1 MTRRTLIEQIRRLY
15 YGGTPSDDATLTEN
29 EVNLYIN
36 QAIAYI
42 AKVNYTDAIK
52 LDGVET
58 VSDAFYATFKNLS
71 MTKDNDTG
79 YWYVTLPHA
88 PLGLSRGY
96 GISTVTFPVVTGGL
110 AKAPTPISPRELDFI
125 DQVKMPPSK
134 VFYWAEGNKLWFKSP
149 YYNLNGKFPIVR
161 MVSAENSD
169 ITSEVNVPGEYISDI
184 INWIL
189 NQLKVRKG
197 MPEDTTNDGLD
208 KA

>member
-29 EVNLYIN
+29 EVNIYIN
-36 QAIAYI
+36 QAIAYV

-58 VSDAFYATFKNLS
+58 VSDEFYATFKNLAI
-71 MTKDNDTG
+71 TKDNDTG
-79 YWYVTLPHA
+79 YYSTTLPHP

-96 GISTVTFPVVTGGL
+96 GISTVTFPVINGAL
-110 AKAPTPISPRELDFI
+110 AKAPTPISPRELEFI
-125 DQVKMPPSK
+125 DQVKSPPSK
-134 VFYWAEGNKLWFKSP
+134 VFYWAEGNKLWFKS
-149 YYNLNGKFPIVR
+149 YQNLVGKFAIVR

-169 ITSEVNVPGEYISDI
+169 LTGELNVPAEYISDM

>member
-1 MTRRTLIEQIRRLY
+1 MTRKALIEQVRRLY
-15 YGGTPSDDATLTEN
+15 YGGIPSDDATLTEN

-58 VSDAFYATFKNLS
+58 VSDAFYATFKNLAI
-71 MTKDNDTG
+71 TKDNDTG
-79 YWYVTLPHA
+79 YYSTTLPHP

-96 GISTVTFPVVTGGL
+96 GISTVTFPVNTGL
-110 AKAPTPISPRELDFI
+110 AKAPTPISPRELDII
-125 DQVKMPPSK
+125 DNLKSPPSRIY
-134 VFYWAEGNKLWFKSP
+134 YWAEGNKLWFKS
-149 YYNLNGKFPIVR
+149 YVNLVGRFAIVR
-161 MVSAENSD
+161 MVSAENTD
-169 ITSEVNVPGEYISDI
+169 LTSEVNVPVEYISDM

>member
-1 MTRRTLIEQIRRLY
+1 MTRRVLIEQIRRLY
-15 YGGTPSDDATLTEN
+15 YGGVPGDDANLTEN

-36 QAIAYI
+36 QAIAYV

-58 VSDAFYATFKNLS
+58 VSDAFYATFKNLTLTLDS
-71 MTKDNDTG
+71 DTG
-79 YWYVTLPHA
+79 YWYASLPHP

-96 GISTVTFPVVTGGL
+96 GISTVTFPVSTGL
-110 AKAPTPISPRELDFI
+110 AKAPVAISPREI
-125 DQVKMPPSK
+125 DIIDNLKKPPSK
-134 VFYWAEGNKLWFKSP
+134 IFFWAEGGRLYFKSP
-149 YYNLNGKFPIVR
+149 YYNLNGKTPIVR
-161 MVSAENSD
+161 MVSAESSD
-169 ITSEVNVPGEYISDI
+169 LTAEVNVPGEHISEM

>member
-1 MTRRTLIEQIRRLY
+1 MTRKALIEQVRRLY
-15 YGGTPSDDATLTEN
+15 YGGIPSDDATLTEN

-58 VSDAFYATFKNLS
+58 VSDAFYATFKNLAI
-71 MTKDNDTG
+71 TKDNDTG
-79 YWYVTLPHA
+79 YYSTTLPHP

-96 GISTVTFPVVTGGL
+96 GISTVTFPVNTGSL
-110 AKAPTPISPRELDFI
+110 AKAPTPISPRELDII
-125 DQVKMPPSK
+125 DNLKSPPSRIY
-134 VFYWAEGNKLWFKSP
+134 YWAEGNKLWFKS
-149 YYNLNGKFPIVR
+149 YVNLVGRFAIVR
-161 MVSAENSD
+161 MVSAENTD
-169 ITSEVNVPGEYISDI
+169 LTSEVNVPIEYISDM

>member
-15 YGGTPSDDATLTEN
+15 YGGVPGDDANLTEN
-29 EVNLYIN
+29 EVNQYIS

-42 AKVNYTDAIK
+42 AKVNYTDSIK

-58 VSDAFYATFKNLS
+58 VSDAFYATFKNLALTFDS
-71 MTKDNDTG
+71 DTG
-79 YWYVTLPHA
+79 YWYATLPHP

-96 GISTVTFPVVTGGL
+96 GISSVTFPVSTGL
-110 AKAPTPISPRELDFI
+110 AKAPVPISPRELDLI
-125 DQVKMPPSK
+125 DNMKKPPSK
-134 VFYWAEGNKLWFKSP
+134 IFYWSEGARLYFKSP
-149 YYNLNGKFPIVR
+149 YYNLNTKTPIVR
-161 MVSAENSD
+161 MVSAENTD
-169 ITSEVNVPGEYISDI
+169 LTAEVNVPGEHISDM

-189 NQLKVRKG
+189 SQLKVRKG